1 MLKNMKKSGRMIQVI
16 CGLLVTCFVCTGAVY
31 DVAGIDVTIKEI
43 DEIHNI
49 EKTTNIRTRQS
60 SVFEI
65 MEDNRLELGLYD
77 KLNFEKEYVVE
88 EGDEIIV
95 RRGVGISV
103 EVDGMTIT
111 TSTTSKTVAEA
122 LTENGLFLGEQ
133 DYTIPAADTEIVPDS
148 VIKIIRVNAQERERE
163 EITPYNT
170 IYQDDNTLDKGKTKV
185 VQEGVEGVTKIK
197 EMVVFEDGAEISV
210 TEISRELVT
219 EKKDKIV
226 ARGTKVSAARS
237 VPESSGESKK
247 TSEHGFSYKKKMTM
261 TATAYSAFNKSGGY
275 GITASGRTAGYGIVA
290 VDPKV
295 IPLGTNLYV
304 DGYGY
309 AVAGDTGGVIKGNK
323 IDLCFEKPN
332 KELMAFGRKSVT
344 VYILD

>member
-1 MLKNMKKSGRMIQVI
+1 MLKNMKKSRRMIHVI

-43 DEIHNI
+43 DEIHDV

-60 SVFEI
+60 TVLEI
-65 MEDNRLELGLYD
+65 VEDNMSGLGLYD
-77 KLNFEKEYVVE
+77 KVNFEREYVVE
-88 EGDEIIV
+88 DGDEIVV
-95 RRGVGISV
+95 RRGVGVNI

-111 TSTTSKTVAEA
+111 TSTTSRTVAET
-122 LTENGLFLGEQ
+122 LTENGIFLGEQ
-133 DYTIPAADTEIVPDS
+133 DYTIPALDTEITADS
-148 VIKIIRVNAQERERE
+148 IIKIIRVNAVERERE
-163 EITPYNT
+163 ELTPFNT
-170 IYQDDNTLDKGKTKV
+170 VYKDDSTLAKGKTKV
-185 VQEGVEGVTKIK
+185 IQAGVQGVTRVK
-197 EMVVFEDGAEISV
+197 EMVVTENGAEISV

-226 ARGTKVSAARS
+226 ARGTKAVSSSAAAKA
-237 VPESSGESKK
+237 SSK
-247 TSEHGFSYKKKMTM
+247 GFSYKKKMTM

-275 GITASGRTAGYGIVA
+275 GKTASGRTAGYGIVA

-323 IDLCFEKPN
+323 IDLCFEKSN

-344 VYILD
+344 VYVLD

>member
-1 MLKNMKKSGRMIQVI
+1 MLKNMKKSRRMIHVV

-31 DVAGIDVTIKEI
+31 DVAGVDVTIKEI
-43 DEIHNI
+43 DEIHDV

-60 SVFEI
+60 SVLKI
-65 MEDNRLELGLYD
+65 IEDNRLELGLYD

-95 RRGVGISV
+95 RRGVGIRV
-103 EVDGMTIT
+103 EVDGMTVT

-133 DYTIPAADTEIVPDS
+133 DYTIPASDTEIVPDS
-148 VIKIIRVNAQERERE
+148 LIKIIRVNAQERERE

-170 IYQDDNTLDKGKTKV
+170 VYKDDNTLAKGKTKII
-185 VQEGVEGVTKIK
+185 QDGVEGVTKIR

-210 TEISRELVT
+210 SEISRELVT

-226 ARGTKVSAARS
+226 ARGTKADVARS
-237 VPESSGESKK
+237 VNDTTNVATK
-247 TSEHGFSYKKKMTM
+247 TSEKGFSYKKKMTM

-275 GITASGRTAGYGIVA
+275 GKTASGRTAGYGIVA

-304 DGYGY
+304 EGYGY

-323 IDLCFEKPN
+323 IDLCFEKSN

-344 VYILD
+344 VYVLD

>member
-1 MLKNMKKSGRMIQVI
+1 MLKNMKKSRHMINVI

-31 DVAGIDVTIKEI
+31 DVAGVDVTIKEI
-43 DEIHNI
+43 DEIHDV

-60 SVFEI
+60 SVLEI

-103 EVDGMTIT
+103 EIDGMTIT

-133 DYTIPAADTEIVPDS
+133 DYTIPASDTEIVPDS
-148 VIKIIRVNAQERERE
+148 VIKVIRVNAQERERE

-170 IYQDDNTLDKGKTKV
+170 IYKDDNTLAKGKTKV
-185 VQEGVEGVTKIK
+185 IQPGVEGITRVK
-197 EMVVFEDGAEISV
+197 EMVVFENGAEISV
-210 TEISRELVT
+210 TETSRELIT

-226 ARGTKVSAARS
+226 ARGTKAAAS
-237 VPESSGESKK
+237 TASKQ
-247 TSEHGFSYKKKMTM
+247 SEKGFSYKKKMTM
-261 TATAYSAFNKSGGY
+261 TATAYSAFKKGGGY
-275 GITASGRTAGYGIVA
+275 GKTASGRTAGYGIVA

-304 DGYGY
+304 EGYGY

-323 IDLCFEKPN
+323 IDLCFEKSN

-344 VYILD
+344 VYVLD

>member
-1 MLKNMKKSGRMIQVI
+1 MLKNMKKSKRMINVI

-31 DVAGIDVTIKEI
+31 DVAGVDVTIKEI
-43 DEIHNI
+43 DEIHDV

-60 SVFEI
+60 SVLEV

-77 KLNFEKEYVVE
+77 KLNFEKDYVVE

-111 TSTTSKTVAEA
+111 TSTTTKTVAQA

-148 VIKIIRVNAQERERE
+148 IIKIIRVNAQERERE

-170 IYQDDNTLDKGKTKV
+170 IYKDDNTLTKGKTKV
-185 VQEGVEGVTKIK
+185 IQPGVEGVTKVK
-197 EMVVFEDGAEISV
+197 EMVVFENGAEISV
-210 TEISRELVT
+210 TETSRELVT
-219 EKKDKIV
+219 EKRDKIV
-226 ARGTKVSAARS
+226 ARGTKSGVGVTARTA
-237 VPESSGESKK
+237 EKD
-247 TSEHGFSYKKKMTM
+247 FSYKKKMTM
-261 TATAYSAFNKSGGY
+261 TATAYSAFKKGGGY
-275 GITASGRTAGYGIVA
+275 GKTASGRTAGYGIVA

-304 DGYGY
+304 EGYGY

-323 IDLCFEKPN
+323 IDLCFEKSN